1 VRGEVVAK
9 CKGVPELQ
17 TSKNDKAKAF
27 DIRGYGVGS
36 KMQDKRL
43 FLELR
48 KAASELRHNQKVD
61 PLVFEIV
68 ELLEK
73 RVVTRADFWLDAEEH
88 EVADLILRHLISVR
102 THKILR
108 PKPIDF
114 SRKVFRAPWLRG
126 KLRSRH
132 PPA

>member
-1 VRGEVVAK
+1 M
-9 CKGVPELQ
+9 VPPYGDSSLHGDG
-17 TSKNDKAKAF
+17 KWLPAF
-27 DIRGYGVGS
+27 DIRGYGIGS

-73 RVVTRADFWLDAEEH
+73 RV
-88 EVADLILRHLISVR
+88 
-102 THKILR
+102 
-108 PKPIDF
+108 
-114 SRKVFRAPWLRG
+114 
-126 KLRSRH
+126 
-132 PPA
+132 